1 MIEEKIKTTVFEM
14 FRDGKLLTE
23 ERQEITEQC
32 VFFPD
37 NLAVGKISIS
47 KSLPIKLYRYG
58 GSASVSVHVSV
69 PYPMTG
75 QQEQEAIKYATR
87 ICDEEVDKQF
97 NMYTEWLTSK
107 KVDWQKIEEG
117 VSE

>member
-1 MIEEKIKTTVFEM
+1 MIEEKIKTTVYEM

-47 KSLPIKLYRYG
+47 KSLPVKLYKFG
-58 GSASVSVHVSV
+58 GNASVSVHVSV
-69 PYPMTG
+69 PYPMTD
-75 QQEQEAIKYATR
+75 QQEQEAIKYANR
-87 ICDEEVDKQF
+87 LCDEEVNKQF
-97 NMYTEWLTSK
+97 KGYTEWLTS
-107 KVDWQKIEEG
+107 VDVNWKKIEEG
-117 VSE
+117 VPE